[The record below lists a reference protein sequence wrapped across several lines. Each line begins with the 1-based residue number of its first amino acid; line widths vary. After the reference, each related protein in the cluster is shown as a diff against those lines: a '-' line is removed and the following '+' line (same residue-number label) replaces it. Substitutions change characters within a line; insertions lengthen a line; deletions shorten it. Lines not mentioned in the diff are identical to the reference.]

1 MSSAEQAAGRR
12 VLFIEDDDHM
22 RSVLAVSLR
31 QEGFHVIE
39 AGSGEEGLRKLA
51 EHGADMVLVDLR
63 LPGMD
68 GFAVTRAIRRD
79 TDVPIA
85 MVTASSDTYDVVAG
99 LEAGADDYVVKP
111 VVAKELCARIRA
123 MLRRV
128 SGPSANAAVQRFGT
142 VEIHR
147 EAGVVR
153 RDGEEVPLTVTQFRV
168 LCELAA
174 TPGWVISR
182 AQLLERVWGYDFF
195 GDDRLVDFHISGLRA
210 KIERD
215 ASNPELIVTV
225 RGLGYK
231 LVPPT

>member
-1 MSSAEQAAGRR
+1 MTCSEQPGGRR
-12 VLFIEDDDHM
+12 ILFIEDDDHM

-31 QEGFHVIE
+31 QEGFRVVE

-51 EHGADMVLVDLR
+51 EQGADMVLVDLR

-128 SGPSANAAVQRFGT
+128 SGATATAEVQRFGSL
-142 VEIHR
+142 EIHR

-153 RDGEEVPLTVTQFRV
+153 RDGEDVALTVTQFRV
-168 LCELAA
+168 LCELAGS
-174 TPGWVISR
+174 PGWVISR

-210 KIERD
+210 KVERD
-215 ASNPELIVTV
+215 PSNPELIVTV

>member
-1 MSSAEQAAGRR
+1 MSPESPPGGRR
-12 VLFIEDDDHM
+12 ILFIEDDDHM
-22 RSVLAVSLR
+22 RRVLAVSLR
-31 QEGFHVIE
+31 QEGFRVIE
-39 AGSGEEGLRKLA
+39 ARSGEEGLKALA

-68 GFAVTRAIRRD
+68 GFSVTRAIRRD

-128 SGPSANAAVQRFGT
+128 GNAASSADVQRFGA

-147 EAGVVR
+147 DAGMVR
-153 RDGEEVPLTVTQFRV
+153 RNGAEVALTVTQFRV

-174 TPGWVISR
+174 TPGWVVSR
-182 AQLLERVWGYDFF
+182 AQLLDRVWGYDFF

-210 KIERD
+210 KVERD
-215 ASNPELIVTV
+215 PSNPELIVTV

>member
-1 MSSAEQAAGRR
+1 
-12 VLFIEDDDHM
+12 M

-31 QEGFHVIE
+31 QEGFRVVE

-128 SGPSANAAVQRFGT
+128 GASSPSSDVQRFGPL
-142 VEIHR
+142 EIHR

-153 RDGEEVPLTVTQFRV
+153 CDGEEVPLTVTQFRV

-174 TPGWVISR
+174 TPGWVLSR
-182 AQLLERVWGYDFF
+182 AQLLDRVWGYDFF

-215 ASNPELIVTV
+215 PSNPELIVTV

>member
-1 MSSAEQAAGRR
+1 MSPADPSGGRQI
-12 VLFIEDDDHM
+12 LFIEDDHHM

-31 QEGFHVIE
+31 QEGFRVVE

-68 GFAVTRAIRRD
+68 GFAVTRAIRRT

-128 SGPSANAAVQRFGT
+128 GGSSPSAEVQRFGEL
-142 VEIHR
+142 EINR

-174 TPGWVISR
+174 TPGWVLSR

-195 GDDRLVDFHISGLRA
+195 GDDRLVDFQISGLRA

-215 ASNPELIVTV
+215 PSNPELIVTV

-231 LVPPT
+231 LVPSA

>member
-1 MSSAEQAAGRR
+1 MSGTDQTGGRQI
-12 VLFIEDDDHM
+12 LFIEDDQHM

-31 QEGFHVIE
+31 QEGFRVLE

-128 SGPSANAAVQRFGT
+128 GGVSANAAVQRFGS

-147 EAGVVR
+147 DAGVVR

-174 TPGWVISR
+174 NPGWVMGR
-182 AQLLERVWGYDFF
+182 AQLLDRVWGYDYF

-210 KIERD
+210 KIEHD
-215 ASNPELIVTV
+215 PSNPALIVTV

>member
-1 MSSAEQAAGRR
+1 VSANEPPGARQI
-12 VLFIEDDDHM
+12 LFIEDDQHM

-31 QEGFHVIE
+31 QEGFRVLE

-128 SGPSANAAVQRFGT
+128 ASSTPSTAVQRFGSL
-142 VEIHR
+142 EIHR

-153 RDGEEVPLTVTQFRV
+153 SHGEDVPLTVTQFRV

-174 TPGWVISR
+174 NPGWVLSR
-182 AQLLERVWGYDFF
+182 AQLLDRVWGYDFF

-210 KIERD
+210 KVEGD
-215 ASNPELIVTV
+215 PSNPELIVTV